1 MKSIEVHYYAILRDQ
16 AGRRMEQV
24 DTRAATAAE
33 LFDELA
39 VRHGLRLTRDAMRV
53 AINEE
58 FADWQQ
64 PLTSGDRVVFVPP
77 VAGG

>member
-1 MKSIEVHYYAILRDQ
+1 MKSIEVQYFAILREQ
-16 AGRRMEQV
+16 AGRRSEQV

-33 LFDELA
+33 LYAELA
-39 VRHGLRLTRDAMRV
+39 ARHGLRLTRDAMRV

-58 FADWQQ
+58 FGEWQQ
-64 PLTSGDRVVFVPP
+64 ALASGDRVVFIPP

>member
-16 AGRRMEQV
+16 AGRRTERV
-24 DTRAATAAE
+24 ETAAATAAE

-39 VRHGLRLTRDAMRV
+39 ARHGLALERAALRV

-58 FADWQQ
+58 FGDWQQ
-64 PLTSGDRVVFVPP
+64 PLASGDRVVFIPP